1 MPQTGKGTVTHQ
13 TQGTV
18 QGVQGTFT
26 RPAQQTVITSQQPT
40 TAPTTVA
47 QTQGVTVPVT
57 QTVVTNQQSTN
68 TFTQVERPQRV
79 INQQVVQEVR
89 SGSAVRNISPNQ
101 ARIGTP

>member
-13 TQGTV
+13 TQGT
-18 QGVQGTFT
+18 VQGTFT

-40 TAPTTVA
+40 TTVT
-47 QTQGVTVPVT
+47 QTQGVTIPVT
-57 QTVVTNQQSTN
+57 QTVATQQSAN
-68 TFTQVERPQRV
+68 SFSQAQRPQRV

-89 SGSAVRNISPNQ
+89 SGSAVRNISPNP

>member
-40 TAPTTVA
+40 TTVT
-47 QTQGVTVPVT
+47 QTQGVTIPVT
-57 QTVVTNQQSTN
+57 QTVVTQQSTN
-68 TFTQVERPQRV
+68 AFSQAQRPQR
-79 INQQVVQEVR
+79 ILNQQVTQEVR
-89 SGSAVRNISPNQ
+89 PGSAVRNISPNQ
-101 ARIGTP
+101 VRIGTP